1 MGPPVCNDK
10 RSALDVGALGGR
22 NDRPGSCYPSYPT
35 IKIMRNNLQTWRK
48 CRMLGCMIRALSYAR
63 VTQPSPRHFLHVCNL
78 FVQGWPREMALSSEN
93 WNRNVWYWMIGLCI
107 GRSLGAGIFKQ
118 GTFLLTI
125 SVCRPG
131 LAERNSGRGIG
142 GPSSK
147 KTMMMTSRRKLN
159 GLLRLFR
166 HSHFMI

>member
-1 MGPPVCNDK
+1 MRDCSWGLILMRDTFRGGTEILFWGIKFEGLLTRDTFEVVWGIVYEI
-10 RSALDVGALGGR
+10 LLGF
-22 NDRPGSCYPSYPT
+22 P
-35 IKIMRNNLQTWRK
+35 
-48 CRMLGCMIRALSYAR
+48 IRALSYAR